1 MPNSAAATI
10 IPLGR
15 RADGTQRAAATGV
28 GARPNALFVT
38 PESGDVLQAGGLGEV
53 SATLPR
59 ALRPACDAWV
69 LVPACRR
76 AKIRGIRPD
85 QIRATL

>member
-1 MPNSAAATI
+1 MPNPPAATLVSLGQELNGTAAVA
-10 IPLGR
+10 IPGF
-15 RADGTQRAAATGV
+15 

-53 SATLPR
+53 SPTLPR
-59 ALRPACDAWV
+59 ALRPACDARV

-76 AKIRGIRPD
+76 AK
-85 QIRATL
+85 